1 MVHRPWSIVCGA
13 KEKTNRMT
21 SFAELLNARAR
32 SIQSL
37 LCVGLDPHPDLLS
50 SSTATAAREFCLRI
64 IRETAELALACKP
77 NIAFFEA
84 FGSEGIRA
92 LEDVIGEC
100 RAQGALVILDAKRG
114 DIGDTSKAYARMAFE
129 TLHVDAVTV
138 NPLMGGDSVAP
149 FLEKEECGAF
159 VLCRT
164 SNPGAAEL
172 QLRYVDGI
180 PLFERIVELAQSW
193 NARGN
198 VGLVVGATDPAAIAR
213 VRALAPELWL
223 LVPGV
228 GAQGGDLH
236 EALDA
241 GLRADGLGMLVNVSR
256 SLARAES
263 PRAEAQ
269 TLVKV
274 MREAM
279 KASRP
284 AKSGPAPVHVEVA
297 EILSASGC
305 VRFGNFTL
313 KSGKQSPIYLDLRRL
328 VSHPD
333 LLARAAAVY
342 VPLLRELSFDR
353 IAGLPYA
360 ALPIATAISLQTGWP
375 MIYPRKEAK
384 DYGTKAQIEGEHNEG
399 ERIAM
404 VDDVVTTGGAKLEA
418 LEKLRGA
425 GLVVEDL
432 VVLVDRESGGAK
444 SLTAAGLRLHA
455 AARLR
460 DLLPI
465 WKAQGKLT
473 AEQVKQV
480 MEG

>member
-1 MVHRPWSIVCGA
+1 MVHRLWSMVCNA
-13 KEKTNRMT
+13 KERNHRMT
-21 SFAELLNARAR
+21 TFSELLNARAR
-32 SIQSL
+32 GIQSL
-37 LCVGLDPHPDLLS
+37 LCVGLDPHPDLLP
-50 SSTATAAREFCLRI
+50 APTAAAAKEFCLRI
-64 IRETAELALACKP
+64 IRETADLALTFKP

-84 FGSEGIRA
+84 FGAEGFRA
-92 LEDVIGEC
+92 LAEVVNEC
-100 RAQGALVILDAKRG
+100 RGQNALVILDAKRG

-129 TLHVDAVTV
+129 TLKVDGITV
-138 NPLMGGDSVAP
+138 NPFLGGDALAP
-149 FLEKEECGAF
+149 FLEKEERGAF
-159 VLCRT
+159 ILCRT
-164 SNPGAAEL
+164 SNPGAADL
-172 QLRYVDGI
+172 QLRRLEGV
-180 PLFERIVELAQSW
+180 PLYERVVELAQSW
-193 NARGN
+193 NKRGN
-198 VGLVVGATDPAAIAR
+198 VGLVVGATDPAAVGR
-213 VRALAPELWL
+213 VRMLAPDLWL

-228 GAQGGDLH
+228 GAQGGDLGAAL
-236 EALDA
+236 EA
-241 GLRADGLGMLVNVSR
+241 GMRADGLGLLINVSR
-256 SLARAES
+256 SLARAPS
-263 PRAEAQ
+263 PRAEAEA
-269 TLVKV
+269 LVKS

-279 KASRP
+279 KARKTSKVEP
-284 AKSGPAPVHVEVA
+284 SPLHHEVA
-297 EILSASGC
+297 EVLSASGC
-305 VRFGNFTL
+305 VKFGNFTL

-342 VPLLRELSFDR
+342 VRLLRELSFDR

-375 MIYPRKEAK
+375 MIYPRKETK
-384 DYGTKAQIEGEHNEG
+384 DYGTRAQIEGECNEG

-432 VVLVDRESGGAK
+432 VVLVDRESGGAEN
-444 SLTAAGLRLHA
+444 LTAAGLRLHS

-465 WKAQGKLT
+465 WQSQNKLT

-480 MEG
+480 LEM

>member
-1 MVHRPWSIVCGA
+1 MP
-13 KEKTNRMT
+13 
-21 SFAELLNARAR
+21 SFSTLLDTRAR
-32 SIQSL
+32 TVRSQ
-37 LCVGLDPHPDLLS
+37 LCVGLDPHPNLLS

-64 IRETAELALACKP
+64 IRETADLALAFKP

-84 FGSEGIRA
+84 FGSEGMRA
-92 LEDVIGEC
+92 LVEVIDDC
-100 RAQGALVILDAKRG
+100 RNRGAPVILDAKRG

-129 TLHVDAVTV
+129 TLKADAVTV
-138 NPLMGGDSVAP
+138 NPLMGGDSIAP

-180 PLFERIVELAQSW
+180 PLFERVVELAQTW
-193 NARGN
+193 NQRGN

-213 VRALAPELWL
+213 VRTLAPEMWL

-228 GAQGGDLH
+228 GAQGGDLK
-236 EALDA
+236 ASLAA
-241 GLRADGLGMLVNVSR
+241 GLRADGLGMLINVSR
-256 SLARAES
+256 SLAKAADPRKEAEKLVS
-263 PRAEAQ
+263 VIRKAMSAPRE
-269 TLVKV
+269 K
-274 MREAM
+274 
-279 KASRP
+279 P
-284 AKSGPAPVHVEVA
+284 AGSAPLHLEVA
-297 EILSASGC
+297 EVLSASGC
-305 VRFGNFTL
+305 VKFGDFTL
-313 KSGKQSPIYLDLRRL
+313 KSGKQSPIYLDLRQL
-328 VSHPD
+328 IAHPEM
-333 LLARAAAVY
+333 LARAAAAY
-342 VPLLRELSFDR
+342 IPLLKGLTFDR

-375 MIYPRKEAK
+375 MIYARKEAK
-384 DYGTKAQIEGEHNEG
+384 AYGTKAQIEGAPTKG

-404 VDDVVTTGGAKLEA
+404 VDDVITTGGAKLEA

-432 VVLVDRESGGAK
+432 AVLVDRESGGAE
-444 SLTAAGLRLHA
+444 SLTAAGLRLHS

-465 WKAQGKLT
+465 WQSQGKLT
-473 AEQVKQV
+473 AEQVRQV
-480 MEG
+480 LGG

>member
-1 MVHRPWSIVCGA
+1 MP
-13 KEKTNRMT
+13 
-21 SFAELLNARAR
+21 SFSTLLDTRAR
-32 SIQSL
+32 TVRSQ
-37 LCVGLDPHPDLLS
+37 LCVGLDPHPNLLS

-64 IRETAELALACKP
+64 IRETADLALAFKP

-84 FGSEGIRA
+84 FGSEGMRA
-92 LEDVIGEC
+92 LVEVIDDC
-100 RAQGALVILDAKRG
+100 RNRGAPVILDAKRG

-129 TLHVDAVTV
+129 TLKADAVTV
-138 NPLMGGDSVAP
+138 NPLMGGDSIAP

-180 PLFERIVELAQSW
+180 PLFERVVELAQTW
-193 NARGN
+193 NQRGN

-213 VRALAPELWL
+213 VRTLAPEMWL

-228 GAQGGDLH
+228 GAQGGDLK
-236 EALDA
+236 ASLAA
-241 GLRADGLGMLVNVSR
+241 GLRADGLGMLINVSR
-256 SLARAES
+256 SLAKAAD
-263 PRAEAQ
+263 PRKE
-269 TLVKV
+269 TEKLVSV
-274 MREAM
+274 IREAM
-279 KASRP
+279 SAPREKP
-284 AKSGPAPVHVEVA
+284 AGPSPLHREVA
-297 EILSASGC
+297 EVLSASGC
-305 VRFGNFTL
+305 VKFGDFTL
-313 KSGKQSPIYLDLRRL
+313 KSGKQSPIYLDLRQL
-328 VSHPD
+328 IAHPGM
-333 LLARAAAVY
+333 LARAAAAY
-342 VPLLRELSFDR
+342 VPLLKGLKFDR

-375 MIYPRKEAK
+375 MIYARKEAK
-384 DYGTKAQIEGEHNEG
+384 AYGTKAQIEGAPKAG

-404 VDDVVTTGGAKLEA
+404 VDDVITTGGAKLEA

-432 VVLVDRESGGAK
+432 AVLVDRESGGAE
-444 SLTAAGLRLHA
+444 SLTAAGLRLHS

-465 WKAQGKLT
+465 WQSQGKLT
-473 AEQVKQV
+473 AEQVRQV

>member
-1 MVHRPWSIVCGA
+1 
-13 KEKTNRMT
+13 MT
-21 SFAELLNARAR
+21 TFTELLNARAR
-32 SIQSL
+32 STQSL
-37 LCVGLDPHPDLLS
+37 LCVGLDPHPELLS
-50 SSTATAAREFCLRI
+50 PVTATTAREFCLRI
-64 IRETAELALACKP
+64 IRETADLALAYKP

-84 FGSEGIRA
+84 FGSEGLRA
-92 LEDVIGEC
+92 IAEVIVEC
-100 RAQGALVILDAKRG
+100 RVQGVPVILDAKRG

-129 TLHVDAVTV
+129 TLKADAVTV

-159 VLCRT
+159 ILCRT

-172 QLRYVDGI
+172 LLRYVDGI
-180 PLFERIVELAQSW
+180 PLYERVVELAQTW
-193 NARGN
+193 NTRGN

-213 VRALAPELWL
+213 VRTLAPEMWL

-228 GAQGGDLH
+228 GAQGGDLCASL
-236 EALDA
+236 EA
-241 GLRADGLGMLVNVSR
+241 GLRADGLGMLINVSR
-256 SLARAES
+256 SLAKAAS
-263 PRAEAQ
+263 PRTEAEL
-269 TLVKV
+269 LVAA
-274 MREAM
+274 MRGAM
-279 KASRP
+279 KESRAARAGRP
-284 AKSGPAPVHVEVA
+284 NARHIEVA

-305 VRFGNFTL
+305 VKFGNFTL
-313 KSGKQSPIYLDLRRL
+313 KSGKQSPIYLDLRQF
-328 VSHPD
+328 VSHPE
-333 LLARAAAVY
+333 LLARASAVY
-342 VPLLRELSFDR
+342 VPMLKELSFDR

-384 DYGTKAQIEGEHNEG
+384 EYGTKAQIEGEHNEG

-404 VDDVVTTGGAKLEA
+404 IDDVVTTGGAKLEA

-432 VVLVDRESGGAK
+432 VVLVDRESGGAE

-465 WKAQGKLT
+465 WQAQGKLT
-473 AEQVKQV
+473 AEQVGQV
-480 MEG
+480 LKGGESYSRGH

>member
-1 MVHRPWSIVCGA
+1 
-13 KEKTNRMT
+13 MT
-21 SFAELLNARAR
+21 TFTELLNARAR
-32 SIQSL
+32 AAQSL

-50 SSTATAAREFCLRI
+50 APSAAAAKEFCQRI
-64 IRETAELALACKP
+64 IRETADLALAFKP

-84 FGSEGIRA
+84 FGAEGYSA
-92 LEDVIGEC
+92 LVDVIGEC
-100 RAQGALVILDAKRG
+100 RAQQVPVILDAKRG
-114 DIGDTSKAYARMAFE
+114 DIGDTSKAYVRMAFE
-129 TLHVDAVTV
+129 ALGVDGITV
-138 NPLMGGDSVAP
+138 NPFLGGDSVAP
-149 FLEKEECGAF
+149 FLEKEERGAF
-159 VLCRT
+159 ILCRT
-164 SNPGAAEL
+164 SNPGAADL
-172 QLRYVDGI
+172 QLRRLDGV
-180 PLFERIVELAQSW
+180 PLFERVVELAQGW
-193 NARGN
+193 NTRGN
-198 VGLVVGATDPAAIAR
+198 VGLVVGATDPAAIGR

-228 GAQGGDLH
+228 GAQGGDLRA
-236 EALDA
+236 ALDA
-241 GLRADGLGMLVNVSR
+241 GLRADGLGILINASR
-256 SLARAES
+256 SLAKAKS
-263 PRAEAQ
+263 PRAEAEAM
-269 TLVKV
+269 VAV

-279 KASRP
+279 EAGRATKT
-284 AKSGPAPVHVEVA
+284 GPSAVHIEVA
-297 EILSASGC
+297 EILSGSGC
-305 VRFGNFTL
+305 VKFGNFTL
-313 KSGKQSPIYLDLRRL
+313 KSGKQSPIYLDLRQF

-342 VPLLRELSFDR
+342 VPLMRDLSFDR

-384 DYGTKAQIEGEHNEG
+384 EYGTKAQIEGVHNAG

-432 VVLVDRESGGAK
+432 VVLVDRESGGAE
-444 SLTAAGLRLHA
+444 SLTAAGLKLHA

-465 WKAQGKLT
+465 WQSQGKIS

-480 MEG
+480 MEA

>member
-1 MVHRPWSIVCGA
+1 
-13 KEKTNRMT
+13 MT
-21 SFAELLNARAR
+21 TFTELLNARAR
-32 SIQSL
+32 TAQSL

-50 SSTATAAREFCLRI
+50 APTAAAAKEFCLRI
-64 IRETAELALACKP
+64 IRETADLALAFKP

-84 FGSEGIRA
+84 FGSEGLRA
-92 LEDVIGEC
+92 IAEVIDEC
-100 RAQGALVILDAKRG
+100 RAQKVPVILDAKRG

-129 TLHVDAVTV
+129 TLKADAVTV
-138 NPLMGGDSVAP
+138 NPLLGGDSVAP
-149 FLEKEECGAF
+149 FLEKAECGAF
-159 VLCRT
+159 ILCRT

-180 PLFERIVELAQSW
+180 PLYERVVELAQTW
-193 NARGN
+193 NTRGN

-213 VRALAPELWL
+213 VRTLAPEMWL

-228 GAQGGDLH
+228 GAQGGDLRASL
-236 EALDA
+236 EA
-241 GLRADGLGMLVNVSR
+241 GLRADGLGMLINVSR
-256 SLARAES
+256 SLAKAAS
-263 PRAEAQ
+263 PRTEAEL
-269 TLVKV
+269 LVAA
-274 MREAM
+274 MRGAM
-279 KASRP
+279 KTS
-284 AKSGPAPVHVEVA
+284 KGVKTGPPPVHIEVA

-305 VRFGNFTL
+305 VKFGNFTL
-313 KSGKQSPIYLDLRRL
+313 KSGKQSPIYLDLRQF
-328 VSHPD
+328 VSHPN

-342 VPLLRELSFDR
+342 VPLLKELSFDR

-375 MIYPRKEAK
+375 MIYPRKETK

-432 VVLVDRESGGAK
+432 AVLVDRESGGAE

-465 WKAQGKLT
+465 WQSQNKLT

>member
-1 MVHRPWSIVCGA
+1 MVDRRRPQRRKIIFMA
-13 KEKTNRMT
+13 NFT
-21 SFAELLNARAR
+21 ELLNARAR
-32 SIQSL
+32 STQSL

-50 SSTATAAREFCLRI
+50 APTAAAAKEFCQRI
-64 IRETAELALACKP
+64 IRETAELALAFKP

-84 FGSEGIRA
+84 FGAAGYGA
-92 LEDVIGEC
+92 LVDVIGEC
-100 RAQGALVILDAKRG
+100 RAQNVPVILDAKRG

-129 TLHVDAVTV
+129 TLAVDGITI
-138 NPLMGGDSVAP
+138 NPYLGGDSVAP
-149 FLEKEECGAF
+149 FLEKEERGAF
-159 VLCRT
+159 ILCRT

-172 QLRYVDGI
+172 QLRRLDGV
-180 PLFERIVELAQSW
+180 PLFERVVELAQSW
-193 NARGN
+193 NTRGN
-198 VGLVVGATDPAAIAR
+198 VGLVVGATDPAAIGR
-213 VRALAPELWL
+213 VRTLAPDMWL

-228 GAQGGDLH
+228 GAQGGDLRA
-236 EALDA
+236 ALDA
-241 GLRADGLGMLVNVSR
+241 GLRADGLGMLINVSR
-256 SLARAES
+256 SLAKAASPHTEAEL
-263 PRAEAQ
+263 
-269 TLVKV
+269 LVTV

-279 KASRP
+279 KAARV
-284 AKSGPAPVHVEVA
+284 AKTGPSPVHLEVA
-297 EILSASGC
+297 EILSASRC
-305 VRFGNFTL
+305 VKFGNFTL
-313 KSGKQSPIYLDLRRL
+313 KSGKQSPIYLDLRQF
-328 VSHPD
+328 VSHPE

-342 VPLLRELSFDR
+342 VPLLRDLSFDR

-375 MIYPRKEAK
+375 MIYPRKEVK
-384 DYGTKAQIEGEHNEG
+384 EYGTKAQIEGEHNEG

-432 VVLVDRESGGAK
+432 VVLVDRESGGTE
-444 SLTAAGLRLHA
+444 SLKEMGVKLHA

-465 WKAQGKLT
+465 WQSQNKLT

-480 MEG
+480 LEG

>member
-1 MVHRPWSIVCGA
+1 VP
-13 KEKTNRMT
+13 
-21 SFAELLNARAR
+21 
-32 SIQSL
+32 
-37 LCVGLDPHPDLLS
+37 
-50 SSTATAAREFCLRI
+50 
-64 IRETAELALACKP
+64 
-77 NIAFFEA
+77 
-84 FGSEGIRA
+84 
-92 LEDVIGEC
+92 
-100 RAQGALVILDAKRG
+100 VILDAKRG

-129 TLHVDAVTV
+129 TLKADAVTV

-159 VLCRT
+159 ILCRT

-172 QLRYVDGI
+172 LLRYVDGI
-180 PLFERIVELAQSW
+180 PLYERVVELAQTW
-193 NARGN
+193 NTRGN

-213 VRALAPELWL
+213 VRTLAPEMWL

-228 GAQGGDLH
+228 GAQGGDLCASL
-236 EALDA
+236 EA
-241 GLRADGLGMLVNVSR
+241 GLRADGLGMLINVSR
-256 SLARAES
+256 SLAKAAS
-263 PRAEAQ
+263 PRTEAEL
-269 TLVKV
+269 LVAA
-274 MREAM
+274 MRGAM
-279 KASRP
+279 KESRAARAGRP
-284 AKSGPAPVHVEVA
+284 NARHIEVA

-305 VRFGNFTL
+305 VKFGNFTL
-313 KSGKQSPIYLDLRRL
+313 KSGKQSPIYLDLRQF
-328 VSHPD
+328 VSHPE
-333 LLARAAAVY
+333 LLARASAVY
-342 VPLLRELSFDR
+342 VPLLKELSFDR

-384 DYGTKAQIEGEHNEG
+384 EYGTKAQIEGEHNEG

-404 VDDVVTTGGAKLEA
+404 IDDVVTTGGAKLEA

-432 VVLVDRESGGAK
+432 VVLVDRESGGAE

-465 WKAQGKLT
+465 WQAQGKLT
-473 AEQVKQV
+473 AEQVGQV
-480 MEG
+480 LKGGESYSRGH

>member
-1 MVHRPWSIVCGA
+1 
-13 KEKTNRMT
+13 MT
-21 SFAELLNARAR
+21 TFTELLNARAR
-32 SIQSL
+32 STQSL
-37 LCVGLDPHPDLLS
+37 LCVGLDPHPELLS
-50 SSTATAAREFCLRI
+50 PVTATTAREFCLRI
-64 IRETAELALACKP
+64 IRETADLALAYKP

-84 FGSEGIRA
+84 FGSEGLRA
-92 LEDVIGEC
+92 IAEVIVEC
-100 RAQGALVILDAKRG
+100 RVQGVPVILDAKRG

-129 TLHVDAVTV
+129 TLKADAVTV

-159 VLCRT
+159 ILFRT

-172 QLRYVDGI
+172 LLRYVDGI
-180 PLFERIVELAQSW
+180 PLYERVVELAQTW
-193 NARGN
+193 NTRGN

-213 VRALAPELWL
+213 VRTLAPEMWL

-228 GAQGGDLH
+228 GAQGGDLCASL
-236 EALDA
+236 EA
-241 GLRADGLGMLVNVSR
+241 GLRADGLGMLINVSR
-256 SLARAES
+256 SLAKAAS
-263 PRAEAQ
+263 PRTEAEL
-269 TLVKV
+269 LVAA
-274 MREAM
+274 MRGAM
-279 KASRP
+279 KESRAAHASRP
-284 AKSGPAPVHVEVA
+284 NARHIEVA

-305 VRFGNFTL
+305 VKFGNFTL
-313 KSGKQSPIYLDLRRL
+313 KSGKQSPIYLDLRQF
-328 VSHPD
+328 VSHPE
-333 LLARAAAVY
+333 LLARASAVY
-342 VPLLRELSFDR
+342 VPMLKELSFDR

-384 DYGTKAQIEGEHNEG
+384 EYGTKAQIEGEHNEG

-404 VDDVVTTGGAKLEA
+404 IDDVVTTGGAKLEA

-432 VVLVDRESGGAK
+432 VVLVDRESGGAE

-465 WKAQGKLT
+465 WQAQGKLT
-473 AEQVKQV
+473 AEQVGQV
-480 MEG
+480 LKGGESYSRGH

>member
-1 MVHRPWSIVCGA
+1 
-13 KEKTNRMT
+13 MT
-21 SFAELLNARAR
+21 TFTELLNARAR
-32 SIQSL
+32 STQSL
-37 LCVGLDPHPDLLS
+37 LCVGLDPHPELLS
-50 SSTATAAREFCLRI
+50 PVTATTAREFCLRI
-64 IRETAELALACKP
+64 IRETADLALAYKP

-84 FGSEGIRA
+84 FGSEGLRA
-92 LEDVIGEC
+92 IAEVIVEC
-100 RAQGALVILDAKRG
+100 RVQGVPVILDAKRG

-129 TLHVDAVTV
+129 TLKADAVTV

-159 VLCRT
+159 ILCRT

-172 QLRYVDGI
+172 LLRYVDGI
-180 PLFERIVELAQSW
+180 PLYERVVELAQTW
-193 NARGN
+193 NTRGN

-213 VRALAPELWL
+213 VRTLAPEMWL

-228 GAQGGDLH
+228 GAQGGDLCASL
-236 EALDA
+236 EA
-241 GLRADGLGMLVNVSR
+241 GLRADGLGMLINVSR
-256 SLARAES
+256 SLAKAAS
-263 PRAEAQ
+263 PRTEAEL
-269 TLVKV
+269 LVAA
-274 MREAM
+274 MRGAM
-279 KASRP
+279 KESRAARAGRP
-284 AKSGPAPVHVEVA
+284 NARHIEVA

-305 VRFGNFTL
+305 VKFGNFTL
-313 KSGKQSPIYLDLRRL
+313 KSGKQSPIYLDLRQF
-328 VSHPD
+328 VSHPE
-333 LLARAAAVY
+333 LLARASAVY
-342 VPLLRELSFDR
+342 VPLLKELSFDR

-384 DYGTKAQIEGEHNEG
+384 EYGTKAQIEGEHNEG

-404 VDDVVTTGGAKLEA
+404 IDDVVTTGGAKLEA

-432 VVLVDRESGGAK
+432 VVLVDRESGGAE

-465 WKAQGKLT
+465 WQAQGKLT
-473 AEQVKQV
+473 AEQVGQV
-480 MEG
+480 LKGGESYSRGH

>member
-1 MVHRPWSIVCGA
+1 
-13 KEKTNRMT
+13 MT
-21 SFAELLNARAR
+21 KFSALLDQRAHAV
-32 SIQSL
+32 QSL

-50 SSTATAAREFCLRI
+50 GPTAAAAKEFCLRI
-64 IRETAELALACKP
+64 VRETAEVALAFKP

-84 FGSEGIRA
+84 FGSEGLRA
-92 LEDVIGEC
+92 LAEVIAEC
-100 RAQGALVILDAKRG
+100 RGRTVPVILDAKRG

-129 TLHVDAVTV
+129 ILDADAVTV

-149 FLEKEECGAF
+149 FLEKEERGAF
-159 VLCRT
+159 ILCRT

-180 PLFERIVELAQSW
+180 PLFERVVELAKSW
-193 NARGN
+193 NTRAN
-198 VGLVVGATDPAAIAR
+198 VGLVVGATDPAAVGR
-213 VRALAPELWL
+213 VRMLAPDMWL

-228 GAQGGDLH
+228 GAQGGDLRA
-236 EALDA
+236 ALDA
-241 GLRADGLGMLVNVSR
+241 GLRSDGLGMLINVSR
-256 SLARAES
+256 SLAKAEN
-263 PRAEAQ
+263 PRAEAEG
-269 TLVKV
+269 LVAV

-279 KASRP
+279 KAPRG
-284 AKSGPAPVHVEVA
+284 KKTGPSPTQIEVA

-305 VRFGNFTL
+305 VKFGNFTL
-313 KSGKQSPIYLDLRRL
+313 KSGKQSPIYLDLRRF
-328 VSHPD
+328 VSYPG

-375 MIYPRKEAK
+375 MIYPRKEVK
-384 DYGTKAQIEGEHNEG
+384 DYGTKAQIEGDHNEG
-399 ERIAM
+399 ERIVM

-432 VVLVDRESGGAK
+432 VVLVDRESGGAE
-444 SLTAAGLRLHA
+444 SLKEMGVKLHA

-465 WKAQGKLT
+465 WQSQNKLT

>member
-1 MVHRPWSIVCGA
+1 MP
-13 KEKTNRMT
+13 
-21 SFAELLNARAR
+21 SFSTLLDTRAR
-32 SIQSL
+32 TVRSQ
-37 LCVGLDPHPDLLS
+37 LCVGLDPHPNLLS

-64 IRETAELALACKP
+64 IRETADLALAFKP

-84 FGSEGIRA
+84 FGSEGMRA
-92 LEDVIGEC
+92 LVEVIDDC
-100 RAQGALVILDAKRG
+100 RNRGAPVILDAKRG

-129 TLHVDAVTV
+129 TLKADAVTV
-138 NPLMGGDSVAP
+138 NPLMGGDSIAP

-180 PLFERIVELAQSW
+180 PLFERVVELAQTW
-193 NARGN
+193 NKRGN

-213 VRALAPELWL
+213 VRTLAPEMWL

-228 GAQGGDLH
+228 GAQGGDLN
-236 EALDA
+236 ASLAA
-241 GLRADGLGMLVNVSR
+241 GLRSDGLGMLINVSR
-256 SLARAES
+256 SLAQAKDPRKEAEK
-263 PRAEAQ
+263 
-269 TLVKV
+269 LVKA

-279 KASRP
+279 DSPREKP
-284 AKSGPAPVHVEVA
+284 AGPSPLHREVA
-297 EILSASGC
+297 EVLSASGC
-305 VRFGNFTL
+305 VKFGDFTL
-313 KSGKQSPIYLDLRRL
+313 KSGKQSPIYLDLRQL
-328 VSHPD
+328 IAHPEM
-333 LLARAAAVY
+333 LARAAAAY
-342 VPLLRELSFDR
+342 VPLLKGLTFDR

-375 MIYPRKEAK
+375 MIYARKEAK
-384 DYGTKAQIEGEHNEG
+384 AYGTKAQIEGAPKKG

-404 VDDVVTTGGAKLEA
+404 VDDVITTGGAKLEA

-432 VVLVDRESGGAK
+432 AVLVDRESGGAE
-444 SLTAAGLRLHA
+444 SLTAAGLRLHS

-465 WKAQGKLT
+465 WQSQGKLT
-473 AEQVKQV
+473 AEQVRQV

>member
-1 MVHRPWSIVCGA
+1 
-13 KEKTNRMT
+13 MT
-21 SFAELLNARAR
+21 TFTELLNTRARAT
-32 SIQSL
+32 QSL

-50 SSTATAAREFCLRI
+50 APTAAAAKEFCLRI
-64 IRETAELALACKP
+64 MQETAELALAFKP
-77 NIAFFEA
+77 NMAFFEA
-84 FGSEGIRA
+84 FGADGYRA
-92 LEDVIGEC
+92 LADVIGEC
-100 RAQGALVILDAKRG
+100 RTLSVPVILDAKRG

-129 TLHVDAVTV
+129 TLGVDAITV
-138 NPLMGGDSVAP
+138 NPFLGGDSVAP
-149 FLEKEECGAF
+149 FLEKEERGAF
-159 VLCRT
+159 ILCRT
-164 SNPGAAEL
+164 SNPGAADL
-172 QLRYVDGI
+172 QLRRLDGV
-180 PLFERIVELAQSW
+180 PLFERVVDLARAW
-193 NARGN
+193 NKRGN
-198 VGLVVGATDPAAIAR
+198 VGLVVGATDPAAIER
-213 VRALAPELWL
+213 VRTLAPDLWL

-228 GAQGGDLH
+228 GTQGGDLR

-241 GLRADGLGMLVNVSR
+241 GVRADGLGMLVNVSR
-256 SLARAES
+256 SLARAEN
-263 PRAEAQ
+263 PRAEAEA
-269 TLVKV
+269 LVAV

-279 KASRP
+279 KATR
-284 AKSGPAPVHVEVA
+284 ATKAGPSAVHVEVA

-305 VRFGNFTL
+305 VKFGNFTL
-313 KSGKQSPIYLDLRRL
+313 KSGKQSPIYLDLRRF
-328 VSHPD
+328 VSYPD
-333 LLARAAAVY
+333 LLARAAALY
-342 VPLLRELSFDR
+342 VPLLRGLSFDR

-432 VVLVDRESGGAK
+432 VVLVDRESGGTE
-444 SLTAAGLRLHA
+444 SLKEMGVKLHA

-465 WKAQGKLT
+465 WKTQGKLS
-473 AEQVKQV
+473 AEQVAQV

>member
-1 MVHRPWSIVCGA
+1 MA
-13 KEKTNRMT
+13 TFT
-21 SFAELLNARAR
+21 ELLNARAR
-32 SIQSL
+32 SVQSL

-50 SSTATAAREFCLRI
+50 APTAAAAQEFCLRI
-64 IRETAELALACKP
+64 IRETAELALAFKP

-84 FGSEGIRA
+84 FGAEGYRA
-92 LEDVIGEC
+92 LEGVIAEC
-100 RAQGALVILDAKRG
+100 RARETPVILDAKRG

-129 TLHVDAVTV
+129 TLKVDAMTV
-138 NPLMGGDSVAP
+138 NPFLGGDAIAP

-164 SNPGAAEL
+164 SNPGAADL
-172 QLRYVDGI
+172 QLRRLDGI
-180 PLFERIVELAQSW
+180 PLFERVVELAQAW
-193 NARGN
+193 NTRGN
-198 VGLVVGATDPAAIAR
+198 VGLVVGATDPAAIGR
-213 VRALAPELWL
+213 VRILAPEMWF

-228 GAQGGDLH
+228 GAQGGDLRA
-236 EALDA
+236 ALDA
-241 GLRADGLGMLVNVSR
+241 GLRADGLGMLINVSR
-256 SLARAES
+256 SLAKAKN
-263 PRAEAQ
+263 PRAEAEA
-269 TLVKV
+269 LVAV

-279 KASRP
+279 KAPRGT
-284 AKSGPAPVHVEVA
+284 KTGPSPVHIEVA

-305 VRFGNFTL
+305 VKFGTFTL
-313 KSGKQSPIYLDLRRL
+313 KSGKQSPIYLDLRQF

-342 VPLLRELSFDR
+342 VPMLRELSFDR

-375 MIYPRKEAK
+375 MIYPRKEVK

-432 VVLVDRESGGAK
+432 VVLVDRESGGAE
-444 SLTAAGLRLHA
+444 SLKEMGVKLHA

-465 WKAQGKLT
+465 WQSQNKLT

>member
-1 MVHRPWSIVCGA
+1 MVPEGNN
-13 KEKTNRMT
+13 KPMT
-21 SFAELLNARAR
+21 KFSSLLDQRARAV
-32 SIQSL
+32 QSL

-50 SSTATAAREFCLRI
+50 APTAAAAKEFCLRMV
-64 IRETAELALACKP
+64 RETAELALAFKP

-84 FGSEGIRA
+84 FGSEGLRA
-92 LEDVIGEC
+92 IAEVIAEC
-100 RAQGALVILDAKRG
+100 RAQGVPVILDAKRG
-114 DIGDTSKAYARMAFE
+114 DIGDTSKAYARMAFDA
-129 TLHVDAVTV
+129 LAADAVTV

-149 FLEKEECGAF
+149 FLEKEEHGAF
-159 VLCRT
+159 ILCRT

-180 PLFERIVELAQSW
+180 PLYERVVELAQSW
-193 NARGN
+193 NKRGN
-198 VGLVVGATDPAAIAR
+198 VGLVVGATDPAAIGR
-213 VRALAPELWL
+213 VRKLAPEMWL

-228 GAQGGDLH
+228 GAQGGDLRA
-236 EALDA
+236 ALEA
-241 GLRADGLGMLVNVSR
+241 GLRVDGLGMLINVSR
-256 SLARAES
+256 TLARAEN
-263 PRAEAQ
+263 PHAEAEA
-269 TLVKV
+269 LVAV

-279 KASRP
+279 KESRTASADRP
-284 AKSGPAPVHVEVA
+284 NVRHLEVA

-305 VRFGNFTL
+305 VKFGNFTL
-313 KSGKQSPIYLDLRRL
+313 KSGKQSPIYLDLRQL

-333 LLARAAAVY
+333 QLARAAAVY

-375 MIYPRKEAK
+375 MIYPRKEVK
-384 DYGTKAQIEGEHNEG
+384 EYGTKAQIEGEYNEG
-399 ERIAM
+399 ECIAM

-432 VVLVDRESGGAK
+432 AVLVDRESGGAE
-444 SLTAAGLRLHA
+444 SLKEMGVKLHA

-465 WKAQGKLT
+465 WQSQGKLT

-480 MEG
+480 LEG

>member
-1 MVHRPWSIVCGA
+1 MP
-13 KEKTNRMT
+13 
-21 SFAELLNARAR
+21 SFSTLLDTRAR
-32 SIQSL
+32 TVRSQ
-37 LCVGLDPHPDLLS
+37 LCVGLDPHPNLLS

-64 IRETAELALACKP
+64 IRETADLALAFKP

-84 FGSEGIRA
+84 FGSEGMRA
-92 LEDVIGEC
+92 LVEVIDDC
-100 RAQGALVILDAKRG
+100 RNRGAPVILDAKRG

-129 TLHVDAVTV
+129 TLKADAVTV
-138 NPLMGGDSVAP
+138 NPLMGGDSIAP

-180 PLFERIVELAQSW
+180 PLFERVVELAQTW
-193 NARGN
+193 NKRGN

-213 VRALAPELWL
+213 VRTLAPEMWL

-228 GAQGGDLH
+228 GAQGGDLN
-236 EALDA
+236 ASLAA
-241 GLRADGLGMLVNVSR
+241 GLRSDGLGMLINVSR
-256 SLARAES
+256 SLAQAKDPRKEAEK
-263 PRAEAQ
+263 
-269 TLVKV
+269 LVKA

-279 KASRP
+279 DSPREKP
-284 AKSGPAPVHVEVA
+284 AGPAPLHREVA
-297 EILSASGC
+297 EVLSASGC
-305 VRFGNFTL
+305 VKFGDFTL
-313 KSGKQSPIYLDLRRL
+313 KSGKQSPIYLDLRQL
-328 VSHPD
+328 IAHPEM
-333 LLARAAAVY
+333 LARAAAAY
-342 VPLLRELSFDR
+342 VPLLKGLTFDR

-375 MIYPRKEAK
+375 MIYARKEAK
-384 DYGTKAQIEGEHNEG
+384 AYGTKAQIEGAPKKG

-404 VDDVVTTGGAKLEA
+404 VDDVITTGGAKLEA

-432 VVLVDRESGGAK
+432 AVLVDRESGGAE
-444 SLTAAGLRLHA
+444 SLTAAGLRLHS

-465 WKAQGKLT
+465 WQSQGKLT
-473 AEQVKQV
+473 AEQVRQV